1 MHVLHAPSM
10 RHQLRSQPVQELLV
24 LGRGPFVSKIKNA
37 RYKRLT
43 EMPIP
48 KVVDGHSGRKRIS
61 HVRDPLGQRRSSSR
75 TRLGKLGFR
84 IVRPGV

>member
-1 MHVLHAPSM
+1 M
-10 RHQLRSQPVQELLV
+10 
-24 LGRGPFVSKIKNA
+24 LGRGPFVSKIKDA
-37 RYKRLT
+37 RYQRLT
-43 EMPIP
+43 KMPIP

-61 HVRDPLGQRRSSSR
+61 LVRDPLGQRRSSSR